1 MERQSTPPLLRL
13 LLIEDS
19 QDDADLILRELAP
32 TYEVVAER
40 VETLSALTAALVNQR
55 WDLVVAEFM
64 MRAFHGV
71 TALSLVR
78 AYDADVPFI
87 FVSGTAGEDVAVAA
101 MKTGAHDYLMKNNL
115 RRLVSAV
122 ECELREAS
130 LRRER
135 KVADARLAYLAYH
148 DALTQLPNRVL
159 LDDRLQQ
166 GILAAARADEPLSL
180 LMLDLDGFKAINDS
194 LGHAAGDRV
203 LQEVAGRLRSMLREV
218 DTVARLGG
226 DEFAIVLPRTDRDGA
241 GRTAEKILYGL
252 ERPLMLDGRVLN
264 LAGSIGIVSFPEHGA
279 DGADLI
285 QRADA
290 AMYAAKRAHTGWA
303 VYAPDDAAGYGVEAG
318 NGVLPSTAKVRSLG
332 EKGVA

>member
-1 MERQSTPPLLRL
+1 MERQSKPPLLRL

-19 QDDADLILRELAP
+19 QTDADLILRELAP
-32 TYEVVAER
+32 AYDVVAER

-78 AYDADVPFI
+78 AYDAEVPFI

-101 MKTGAHDYLMKNNL
+101 MKTGAHDYLMKKNL

-122 ECELREAS
+122 ECELREAGV
-130 LRRER
+130 RRER
-135 KVADARLAYLAYH
+135 KDADARLAYLAHH
-148 DALTQLPNRVL
+148 DSLTQLPNRVL

-166 GILAAARADEPLSL
+166 GILAAGRAGEPLSL

-194 LGHAAGDRV
+194 LGHAAGDLV
-203 LQEVAGRLRSMLREV
+203 LQEVAGRLRALVREV

-226 DEFAIVLPRTDRDGA
+226 DEFALVLPRTDRDGA
-241 GRTAEKILYGL
+241 TRTAEKILYGL
-252 ERPLMLDGRVLN
+252 ERPIVLDGRVHALT
-264 LAGSIGIVSFPEHGA
+264 GSIGIVSFPEHGS

-303 VYAPDDAAGYGVEAG
+303 VYAPGVTPGYGVEPG
-318 NGVLPSTAKVRSLG
+318 NGVLPSSTKVRSLG

>member
-1 MERQSTPPLLRL
+1 MEPPPRPLQL

-19 QDDADLILRELAP
+19 RDDADLILRELRPA
-32 TYEVVAER
+32 YDVAAER
-40 VETLSALTAALVNQR
+40 VETLSALTEALVRQR

-78 AYDADVPFI
+78 AYDAEVPFI

-101 MKTGAHDYLMKNNL
+101 MKTGAHDYLMKTNL

-122 ECELREAS
+122 ECELRDAGV
-130 LRRER
+130 RRER
-135 KVADARLAYLAYH
+135 KDADARLAYLAYH
-148 DALTQLPNRVL
+148 DSLTQLPNRVL

-166 GILAAARADEPLSL
+166 GILAAARAAEPLSL

-203 LQEVAGRLRSMLREV
+203 LQEVAGRLRSLLREV

-226 DEFAIVLPRTDRDGA
+226 DEFALVLPRTDRDGA
-241 GRTAEKILYGL
+241 TTDGGEDSLWTGASARARRPRPHAGRQHRRRRRFPSTDRTAPISFSEPMRRCTPPSARSTGL
-252 ERPLMLDGRVLN
+252 
-264 LAGSIGIVSFPEHGA
+264 
-279 DGADLI
+279 
-285 QRADA
+285 
-290 AMYAAKRAHTGWA
+290 A
-303 VYAPDDAAGYGVEAG
+303 VYAPDDVAGYGVDPDK
-318 NGVLPSTAKVRSLG
+318 GVLPSRTKVRSLG
-332 EKGVA
+332 ENGVA

>member
-1 MERQSTPPLLRL
+1 MERQSKPPLLRL

-19 QDDADLILRELAP
+19 QDDAILILRELAP
-32 TYEVVAER
+32 AYGVVARR
-40 VETLSALTAALVNQR
+40 VETLSALTAALGSQR

-64 MRAFHGV
+64 MREFHGV
-71 TALSLVR
+71 TALNLVR

-87 FVSGTAGEDVAVAA
+87 FVSGTAGEEVAVAA

-122 ECELREAS
+122 ECELREAGF
-130 LRRER
+130 RRER
-135 KVADARLAYLAYH
+135 RNADARLAYLAYH

-166 GILAAARADEPLSL
+166 GILAAGREEESLSL

-194 LGHAAGDRV
+194 LGHTAGDRV
-203 LQEVAGRLRSMLREV
+203 LQEIAGRLRSLLREV

-226 DEFAIVLPRTDRDGA
+226 DEFALVLPRTDRDGA
-241 GRTAEKILYGL
+241 ARTAQKILDEL
-252 ERPLMLDGRVLN
+252 RRPLVLDGRVLG
-264 LAGSIGIVSFPEHGA
+264 LTGSIGIVSFPEHGSRC
-279 DGADLI
+279 DDLI
-285 QRADA
+285 QRVDA
-290 AMYAAKRAHTGWA
+290 AMYAAKRAQIGWA
-303 VYAPDDAAGYGVEAG
+303 VYVRGDADGYGVDAD
-318 NGVLPSTAKVRSLG
+318 GVLVSRAKVRSLG